1 MKAIRYSWRVLA
13 GLEELSIQKRLTVVL
28 GAYIVYVLLF
38 LVFFQLTWMEDSVVI
53 FAVIPIYLTAIMF
66 GLPGGVLSSLG
77 TLLIDPLLFNWMR
90 PETGYFGGSFWT
102 VHLALFII
110 GLAFGYLNRMR
121 RKLNREHEERQKV
134 EAHLEHMSTHD
145 PLTDLPNRAI
155 FDELLGE
162 ALTQSRHRDEGLAV
176 LMIDLDNFKSIND
189 EYGHSTGDQVLK
201 ELGYRLKR
209 SLRSSDHVARLGG
222 DDFIAFIEGS
232 SDKYIIARICER
244 LIYNASQPF
253 SFDDQELKLT
263 ISIGI
268 SRFPE
273 DGDAPAKLFQLADH
287 ALCQVKQTRDNI
299 YRFYEPE
306 YMTD

>member
-1 MKAIRYSWRVLA
+1 MKVIRYSWRVLA

-28 GAYIVYVLLF
+28 GAYIVYILLF
-38 LVFFQLTWMEDSVVI
+38 LVFFQLPLMEDSVVI
-53 FAVIPIYLTAIMF
+53 FAIIPIYLTAIMF

-90 PETGYFGGSFWT
+90 PETGYFGGNFWT
-102 VHLALFII
+102 VHLELFII

-121 RKLNREHEERQKV
+121 RKLNREYEERQEV

-145 PLTDLPNRAI
+145 ALTDLPNRAI
-155 FDELLGE
+155 FDELLGT
-162 ALTQSRHRDEGLAV
+162 ALTQSRHREEGLAV

-232 SDKYIIARICER
+232 NDKYIIARICER

-253 SFDDQELKLT
+253 TFNEQELNLSL
-263 ISIGI
+263 SIGI
-268 SRFPE
+268 SRFPD

-287 ALCQVKQTRDNI
+287 ALCQVKKTRDNI
-299 YRFYEPE
+299 YQFYEPE
-306 YMTD
+306 YIAD